1 MTPAERSS
9 FREGLRLGVPF
20 GLASFLLSMSFGVV
34 AREAGFSLAAA
45 IVMSLV
51 VFAGSAQFAAVAVIA
66 TGGGAGAAI
75 AAGTL
80 MNSRFLPMGVALAP
94 SLPGRAWWRGLQG
107 QAVVDSSW
115 AVAARG
121 DGTFD
126 RWRLFGTT
134 APQLV
139 AWQVGT
145 MIGAFGGDLIGD
157 LERFGLDAIYPA
169 FFLSILLPELRDRNR
184 LGVAV
189 VGGLLALALVPFAP
203 PGAPVLAAGLAALWG
218 LRRRDQGRRDQG
230 RREQRRREQGPR
242 DQGPPGPD
250 SQDPA

>member
-1 MTPAERSS
+1 MDPSARSS
-9 FREGLRLGVPF
+9 FRAGVRLGLPF
-20 GLASFLLSMSFGVV
+20 AVASFLLSTSFGVV
-34 AREAGFSLAAA
+34 AREAGFSLVAAV
-45 IVMSLV
+45 VMSVV

-66 TGGGAGAAI
+66 AGGGPGAAI

-115 AVAARG
+115 ALSARG

-139 AWQVGT
+139 AWQLGT
-145 MIGAFGGDLIGD
+145 LTGAYGGDLVGD
-157 LERFGLDAIYPA
+157 LERFGLDAVYPA
-169 FFLSILLPELRDRNR
+169 FFLAILLPELRDRDR
-184 LGVAV
+184 VGVAV
-189 VGGLLALALVPFAP
+189 VAGLLALALVPVAP
-203 PGAPVLAAGLAALWG
+203 PGVPVLAAGVAALWG
-218 LRRRDQGRRDQG
+218 LRRRD
-230 RREQRRREQGPR
+230 E
-242 DQGPPGPD
+242 PG
-250 SQDPA
+250 AAAVEGGAT